1 LVHSGANGKMLLYI
15 NDGTYDSYTYSSSAI
30 PENQWIHVAFVL
42 NTDTQRCQIY
52 KNGILFGSSGNYAS
66 TDVPAGMPSIL
77 KIGENFQGKLTDF
90 RIYNTDLSQEDIEE
104 IYKQKANIDSNG
116 NFYSLDFNETGHLP
130 LLVDYTT

>member
-1 LVHSGANGKMLLYI
+1 
-15 NDGTYDSYTYSSSAI
+15 
-30 PENQWIHVAFVL
+30 
-42 NTDTQRCQIY
+42 
-52 KNGILFGSSGNYAS
+52 
-66 TDVPAGMPSIL
+66 L

-90 RIYNTDLSQEDIEE
+90 RICNTDLSQEDIEE